1 VGLGRT
7 IWVRPDLKKRK
18 GYVGP
23 RSAQPKVPGL
33 GPVSWAGPAHVCVY
47 IYIYIIKNN
56 TIILKKTKNFKK
68 ISKILS
74 KKIVIFSNIFLPTLH
89 NIGLYIYTVKYKFGI
104 KISGFLQN
112 ISKKNKNNNIY
123 FLK

>member
-1 VGLGRT
+1 LLQLSCCMQNENSFYMQHNYFAWLLGRASNHVGLGRT

-47 IYIYIIKNN
+47 IYI
-56 TIILKKTKNFKK
+56 
-68 ISKILS
+68 
-74 KKIVIFSNIFLPTLH
+74 
-89 NIGLYIYTVKYKFGI
+89 
-104 KISGFLQN
+104 
-112 ISKKNKNNNIY
+112 
-123 FLK
+123 

>member
-1 VGLGRT
+1 MLGRD
-7 IWVRPDLKKRK
+7 RPNPKFL
-18 GYVGP
+18 GL
-23 RSAQPKVPGL
+23 AQ
-33 GPVSWAGPAHVCVY
+33 SAGPAQPMCVC